1 MGWKSKKDG
10 THFNNDKKKRDVGG
24 HYEITETEV
33 KSNFEPMY
41 DDQDKFAEGVKK
53 DFENKIVKLENKASV
68 GIRAYTDEVF
78 YDGIPLVLGI
88 GTHHPYGKYII
99 EPFWK
104 NQNGDHYEKTKLNT
118 ELAKARFNTFDE
130 AKSFIERKFNITI
143 QLDSDNSNDYQ
154 TWEENIKQTDHILPY
169 DKEFWSLPD
178 KERWDIRPSESTEDF
193 LRRIKQ

>member
-10 THFNNDKKKRDVGG
+10 THFNNDKVIRSSEPSAEVNI
-24 HYEITETEV
+24 EIDNN
-33 KSNFEPMY
+33 S
-41 DDQDKFAEGVKK
+41 DDFSEGVKK
-53 DFENKIVKLENKASV
+53 DFENKIVKLENRASV
-68 GIRAYTDEVF
+68 GIRAYTDEIF
-78 YDGIPLVLGI
+78 YDGMPLVLEI

-104 NQNGDHYEKTKLNT
+104 NQGINGSHEQTKLNT
-118 ELAKARFNTFDE
+118 ELSRARFSTFDE
-130 AKSFIERKFNITI
+130 AKSFIERRFNVTVE
-143 QLDSDNSNDYQ
+143 LDNDNSNDNQ